1 MIINRSKDPKEE
13 EESGY
18 PIHSYSP
25 GFMDGQPRGPQTVK
39 EFAEVDK
46 QKVQKRKKCKMN

>member
-46 QKVQKRKKCKMN
+46 QKVQKRIKCKMN